1 MNDTQQLHQLV
12 EAGEWFDAAVLLGK
26 YTQTNEDA
34 QTWLSDGDV
43 AAILNLD
50 IEQLAAEFD
59 AYCECE

>member
-12 EAGEWFDAAVLLGK
+12 EAGEWFEAAVLLGK
-26 YTQTNEDA
+26 YTQTDEDA

-43 AAILNLD
+43 AHITSRT
-50 IEQLAAEFD
+50 IEELAAEFD